1 MIQFD
6 SMVKSRKPIILIFM
20 LLFSVNAFS
29 QDISGTYRWNYGDGR
44 DNFEIY
50 LSPKNA
56 IRGTTPTSFKGEH
69 CGVQLDGRRM
79 DCSSE
84 EVTISLNK
92 ISDNVFTGTILSAY
106 SRTIHDIKVTYLPT
120 TKQIKWEVTDKR
132 PGQIYFPLNVI
143 MD

>member
-6 SMVKSRKPIILIFM
+6 FIEKLRRPIIFILM
-20 LLFSVNAFS
+20 LFSCVYAYS
-29 QDISGTYRWNYGDGR
+29 QDISGTYSWNFDDGR

-69 CGVQLDGRRM
+69 CGVQLEGRRM

-106 SRTIHDIKVTYLPT
+106 SRTIHDIKVTYLPA
-120 TKQIKWEVTDKR
+120 TKQIKWEVTNKR

>member
-1 MIQFD
+1 MKEFD
-6 SMVKSRKPIILIFM
+6 FIKKLRKPTILIFM
-20 LLFSVNAFS
+20 LFSCVNAYS
-29 QDISGTYRWNYGDGR
+29 QDISGTYRWSLGDGR

-50 LSPKNA
+50 LSSKNA
-56 IRGTTPTSFKGEH
+56 IHGTAPTSFKGEH

-92 ISDNVFTGTILSAY
+92 ISENIFTGTILSAY
-106 SRTIHDIKVTYLPT
+106 SRTIHDIKVTYLPA
-120 TKQIKWEVTDKR
+120 TKQIKWEVTNKR